1 MRLFLK
7 TFWVLLGI
15 FGCLQGVFSQT
26 EARPA
31 QGKETREIRVMSYNI
46 RYGTADD
53 GPNHWNLR
61 KDWMV
66 ETIEAFRPD
75 LLGTQETLAFQ
86 KDFLAKKLSGY
97 EAFGVGRDEGT
108 DKGEMTALFYRMD
121 RFEKI
126 EGGHFWLSKTPEKP
140 GSKSWDTSLTRMVSW
155 VRLKDKLRP
164 EETAPLLFLN
174 THFDHR
180 GKIARE
186 ESAKLIRSKALELAK
201 GGPII
206 VTGDFNA
213 GDNEPPYGALFGEI
227 DGKQSPFVDTFR
239 AKHPQRE
246 SEEGTF
252 SSFSAKET
260 RGARIDWIGCTRD
273 WIIGDARIDRTQKE
287 GRTPSDHF
295 AVTAV
300 LGWK

>member
-1 MRLFLK
+1 MRASFLIGAI
-7 TFWVLLGI
+7 LLGMVSVVT
-15 FGCLQGVFSQT
+15 GAYSQS
-26 EARPA
+26 AVGRP
-31 QGKETREIRVMSYNI
+31 ETKASSDIRVMSYNI
-46 RYGTADD
+46 RYGTAND

-86 KDFLAKKLSGY
+86 KDFLASKLPGY
-97 EAFGVGRDEGT
+97 EAFGVGRDEGN
-108 DKGEMTALFYRMD
+108 DKGEMTALFYRKD
-121 RFEKI
+121 RFEKV

-155 VRLKDKLRP
+155 VKLKDKTRSDD
-164 EETAPLLFLN
+164 AAQILFLN

-180 GKIARE
+180 GKVARE
-186 ESAKLIRSKALELAK
+186 ESARLIRTKSLELAK

-206 VTGDFNA
+206 LTGDFNA
-213 GDNEPPYGALFGEI
+213 GDNEPPYPALFGAIE
-227 DGKQSPFVDTFR
+227 GKPSHLVDTFR
-239 AKHPQRE
+239 SIHPQPGN
-246 SEEGTF
+246 EEGTF

-260 RGARIDWIGCTRD
+260 RGARIDWIGCSRD
-273 WIIGDARIDRTQKE
+273 WQIRGAGIDRTQKN

>member
-1 MRLFLK
+1 MRACILVGA
-7 TFWVLLGI
+7 VLLG
-15 FGCLQGVFSQT
+15 CLGGLVHAERRSP
-26 EARPA
+26 ESKPA
-31 QGKETREIRVMSYNI
+31 PDIRVMSYNI
-46 RYGTADD
+46 RYGTAND

-66 ETIEAFRPD
+66 ETIRNFAPD

-86 KDFLAKKLSGY
+86 KDFLAEKLSGF

-108 DKGEMTALFYRMD
+108 DKGEMTALFYRKD
-121 RFEKI
+121 RFEKV

-155 VRLKDKLRP
+155 VRLKDKARS
-164 EETAPLLFLN
+164 EDAAPILFLN
-174 THFDHR
+174 THFDHM
-180 GKIARE
+180 GKVARE
-186 ESAKLIRSKALELAK
+186 ESAKLIRSKSLELAK

-206 VTGDFNA
+206 LTGDFNA
-213 GDNEPPYGALFGEI
+213 GDDEPPYAALFGDLE
-227 DGKQSPFVDTFR
+227 GKPSHLVDTFR
-239 AKHPQRE
+239 LIHPKRGA
-246 SEEGTF
+246 EEGTF

-260 RGARIDWIGCTRD
+260 KGARIDWIGCTRD
-273 WIIGDARIDRTQKE
+273 WIIKNAAIDRTQKD

-300 LGWK
+300 LGWR